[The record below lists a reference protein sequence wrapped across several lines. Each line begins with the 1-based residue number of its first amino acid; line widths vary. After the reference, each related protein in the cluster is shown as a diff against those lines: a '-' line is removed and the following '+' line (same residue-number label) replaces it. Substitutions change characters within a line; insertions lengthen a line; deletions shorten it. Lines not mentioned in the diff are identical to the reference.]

1 MAAAK
6 KDTKDSSAEVEA
18 LKAELE
24 KTRKALAEALK
35 AELEETRKALAESL
49 EQIEK
54 LKEKETGKPAA
65 QPKEK
70 TIKDG
75 HEYVD
80 LGLPSGL
87 KWATCNIG
95 ARAPEDYGNYYAWG
109 ETSPKTKYTKEN
121 SLTYGKQMSDIAGNA
136 QYDAARA
143 NWGGNWRMPTKT
155 EMQELINN
163 CTWEWMTQNGKNG
176 YEVTGPNGNKIF
188 LPATGNRYG
197 SSLRDAGS
205 YGGYWIST
213 PHEGDAISAYFLY
226 FNSGN
231 HYVNYYYRYYGRCIR
246 PVSDMAAAKKDTKD
260 SSSEVKAEL
269 EKTKKALAEALEQIE
284 KLKNKE
290 TGKPAAQPKTI
301 KDWHEYVD
309 LGLSVKWA
317 TCNVGASKP
326 EEYGDYFAWGETS
339 PKEKYTEGNS
349 LTFGKQM
356 SDIAGN
362 AQYDAARANWGGN
375 WRMPTETEM
384 QELID
389 KCKWEWVTVNG
400 VKGYKVTG
408 PNGNKIFLPATGF
421 RYGSSLY
428 GAGGGGGYW
437 SSTPY
442 DSDANN
448 AYGLLFYSDD
458 HGMGNHRYGGRCIR
472 PVEKLKEKETGK
484 PAAQPKEKTIK
495 DGHEYVDLGLSVKWA
510 TCNVGANKPEEY
522 GNYYAWGETAP
533 KSEYREDNSKRITL
547 YVPDKYDDV
556 PTVESTGD
564 WSMPTRA
571 EIRELHPQKKLS
583 DIAGYV
589 EYDAATANWGGRW
602 RMPTRSEM
610 QELIDKC
617 TWTRTRQ
624 NEVNGYK
631 VTGPNGNS
639 IFLPAAGCRNGSSL
653 GRAGSGGYYWSST
666 PYGSVDVNAFGLH
679 FDGGYHGM
687 SGYGR
692 YYGLSVRPIL
702 E

>member
-6 KDTKDSSAEVEA
+6 KDTKDSLAEVEA

-246 PVSDMAAAKKDTKD
+246 PVS
-260 SSSEVKAEL
+260 EL
-269 EKTKKALAEALEQIE
+269 EETRKVLAESLEQIE
-284 KLKNKE
+284 KPKNKE

-339 PKEKYTEGNS
+339 PKEKYTEENS
-349 LTFGKQM
+349 LTYGKQM
-356 SDIAGN
+356 IDIAGN
-362 AQYDAARANWGGN
+362 ALYDAARANWGGN
-375 WRMPTETEM
+375 WRMPTRAEM
-384 QELID
+384 QELLD
-389 KCKWEWVTVNG
+389 KCTWTWITQNG
-400 VKGYKVTG
+400 VNGYKVTG

-421 RYGSSLY
+421 RFGLSLSSAGSRGYYWNSEPMVRLSYAASFLDIGSDNCRSNYGNYRLL
-428 GAGGGGGYW
+428 GY
-437 SSTPY
+437 
-442 DSDANN
+442 
-448 AYGLLFYSDD
+448 
-458 HGMGNHRYGGRCIR
+458 CIR
-472 PVEKLKEKETGK
+472 PV
-484 PAAQPKEKTIK
+484 
-495 DGHEYVDLGLSVKWA
+495 
-510 TCNVGANKPEEY
+510 
-522 GNYYAWGETAP
+522 
-533 KSEYREDNSKRITL
+533 SE
-547 YVPDKYDDV
+547 
-556 PTVESTGD
+556 
-564 WSMPTRA
+564 
-571 EIRELHPQKKLS
+571 
-583 DIAGYV
+583 
-589 EYDAATANWGGRW
+589 
-602 RMPTRSEM
+602 
-610 QELIDKC
+610 
-617 TWTRTRQ
+617 
-624 NEVNGYK
+624 
-631 VTGPNGNS
+631 
-639 IFLPAAGCRNGSSL
+639 
-653 GRAGSGGYYWSST
+653 
-666 PYGSVDVNAFGLH
+666 
-679 FDGGYHGM
+679 
-687 SGYGR
+687 
-692 YYGLSVRPIL
+692 
-702 E
+702 